1 MENVNVSG
9 NNNAEVYQKHIIR
22 ASGTQESA
30 AARPDLTVSQSKLVA
45 SLKNLMAGEAFS
57 GRITAADGGKV
68 TISLPDGASVLAS
81 LQDGAANISV
91 GQNMT
96 FLVQSNDGTTVVL
109 KPMQMVSEQEN
120 YIAGKAL
127 EAAGLADNPSNQELV
142 KELLNQNMSIS
153 SQTLNDMAK
162 AVLRFPDADINTLT
176 RLYKLNIPITQENI
190 EQFEAYKSYENSI
203 TGDINDLSKGLSQSI
218 AELLELPINAPAPE
232 GGGQQTAAALFKNTL
247 HILYG
252 EDISSANEAESIPQ
266 QDVENAAGG
275 SEFIGKFLDD
285 ASREKL
291 LNSMQ
296 ESFGKHLPGNLSES
310 IQNGSISAK
319 QLASQLAQLLE
330 KEAQNPKEAAKLF
343 ASKEFSSLMGMVM
356 RDTMQMSPESMKDK
370 QSIQDFY
377 KKLHNNAEELARE
390 ISEKAGKDSPVSKS
404 LDHIKNNIEFM
415 NDLNKNMAFYQ
426 MPFRFAQSSSDG
438 ELYVFTN
445 KKRLKQDGGSASAL
459 LHLDMTNLGSVDIF
473 VRLAGKSVSTNFCL
487 ESEELLDF
495 IYSHIDQLS
504 IRLEALGYN
513 CRFEMKIQQK
523 DEKKFDFIEDF
534 IDADIAKAQATT
546 QFIFD
551 RRA

>member
-22 ASGTQESA
+22 ASGAQESS

-57 GRITAADGGKV
+57 GRITAADGGRV

-81 LQDGAANISV
+81 LQDGTANISV

-162 AVLRFPDADINTLT
+162 AVLRFPDADMNTLT

-218 AELLELPINAPAPE
+218 AELLELPVNAPTPE

-252 EDISSANEAESIPQ
+252 EDIPFANEAEGIPQ
-266 QDVENAAGG
+266 QDAGKTAGG
-275 SEFIGKFLDD
+275 SEAIGKFLDG
-285 ASREKL
+285 ASRERL
-291 LNSMQ
+291 LNSLQ
-296 ESFGKHLPGNLSES
+296 ESFGKQLPRNLSES

-319 QLASQLAQLLE
+319 QLAGQLAQLLE
-330 KEAQNPKEAAKLF
+330 RGAQNPKEAAKLF

-370 QSIQDFY
+370 KNIQDFY
-377 KKLHNNAEELARE
+377 QKLHDNAGELARE

-445 KKRLKQDGGSASAL
+445 KKRLKQDGGNASAL
-459 LHLDMTNLGSVDIF
+459 LHLDMTNLGPVDIF

-504 IRLEALGYN
+504 SRLEALGYN